1 MPDGGPSAPS
11 QSNHKNIF
19 SNAVKCLNF
28 KKICNITYWLQSLIL
43 TCNFKSLLTAKPHLS
58 TWGIAHVSVLLAQI
72 PAAPDSSSLC
82 LFQAKVWPNSTPKEW
97 TQVLI
102 FLAQCFPN
110 CWGHETLPQ
119 QWWAVDTSVTYT
131 VCPGEDLQQDHY
143 PIFTDIIRLCGSRQ
157 GRKVKTKLRMLEE
170 LPWRWQ
176 LDTTTTSRSF
186 YSCIHAKYFLFCYI
200 CMYTFIMNLC
210 SIIFFQV

>member
-1 MPDGGPSAPS
+1 MPDGGPPAPS

-19 SNAVKCLNF
+19 SDAVKCLSF

-82 LFQAKVWPNSTPKEW
+82 LFQAKVWPTSTPKEW

-102 FLAQCFPN
+102 SFWHNVFLIVGAMKLFHSSDEQLIHQWPTQYVLAKICSRIIIPYSLTSDCVEADKGGRLRQN
-110 CWGHETLPQ
+110 WG
-119 QWWAVDTSVTYT
+119 
-131 VCPGEDLQQDHY
+131 C
-143 PIFTDIIRLCGSRQ
+143 
-157 GRKVKTKLRMLEE
+157 
-170 LPWRWQ
+170 
-176 LDTTTTSRSF
+176 
-186 YSCIHAKYFLFCYI
+186 
-200 CMYTFIMNLC
+200 
-210 SIIFFQV
+210 